1 MAKTWTKEELAAMS
15 VHQRA
20 ELYKNA
26 SRFAHTAEGAAL
38 KKQIEAEGLPYS
50 DDAALKGDDPITL
63 VIIKVVY
70 SPEGREAAIA
80 ATKAG
85 EAAMAGVDP
94 LLQAALGVDYGAHN
108 HGTNRAG
115 EIVGALMRSLGY
127 KKGPDKDLP
136 PHCVAKT
143 AATWV

>member
-1 MAKTWTKEELAAMS
+1 MAKKWTLEELKGMS

-26 SRFAHTAEGAAL
+26 ARLGHTPEGAEL
-38 KKQIEAEGLPYS
+38 KAQIEAAGLPYS
-50 DDAALKGDDPITL
+50 DDVALKGDDPITL
-63 VIIKVVY
+63 AMIKVVY
-70 SPEGREAAIA
+70 SPEGREAAVSS
-80 ATKAG
+80 TKAG

-94 LLQAALGVDYGAHN
+94 LLQVALGVDYGPHN
-108 HGTNRAG
+108 FGTNRAG

-136 PHCVAKT
+136 SHCVAKT

>member
-1 MAKTWTKEELAAMS
+1 MAKKWTLEELAKMS

-26 SRFAHTAEGAAL
+26 SRLADTTDGAEL
-38 KKQIEAEGLPYS
+38 KTQIEAAGLPYS

-63 VIIKVVY
+63 TMIKVVY
-70 SPEGREAAIA
+70 SPEGREAAIT

-85 EAAMAGVDP
+85 EAAMAGIDP
-94 LLQAALGVDYGAHN
+94 LLQAALGVDYGPHN
-108 HGTNRAG
+108 FGTNRAG

-136 PHCVAKT
+136 SHCVAKT
-143 AATWV
+143 AATWK

>member
-1 MAKTWTKEELAAMS
+1 MAKKWTTEELAAMS

-26 SRFAHTAEGAAL
+26 ARLGHTPEGAEL
-38 KKQIEAEGLPYS
+38 KSQIEAEGLPYS

-63 VIIKVVY
+63 RMIKVAY
-70 SPEGREAAIA
+70 SLEGREAAIA

-94 LLQAALGVDYGAHN
+94 LLQAALGVDYGPHN
-108 HGTNRAG
+108 FGTNRAG

-136 PHCVAKT
+136 QHCVAKT

>member
-1 MAKTWTKEELAAMS
+1 MAKKWTTDELTRMS

-26 SRFAHTAEGAAL
+26 ARLAHTEEGAEL
-38 KKQIEAEGLPYS
+38 KTRIEAAGLPYS

-63 VIIKVVY
+63 AMIKVVY
-70 SPEGREAAIA
+70 SPEGREAAVA

-94 LLQAALGVDYGAHN
+94 FLQAALGVDYGPHN
-108 HGTNRAG
+108 LGTNRAG

-127 KKGPDKDLP
+127 KKGPDKALP

-143 AATWV
+143 AATWE

>member
-1 MAKTWTKEELAAMS
+1 MAKKWTLEELAAMS

-20 ELYKNA
+20 ELHKNA
-26 SRFAHTAEGAAL
+26 SRLGHTPDGAEL
-38 KKQIEAEGLPYS
+38 KAQIEAAGLPYS

-63 VIIKVVY
+63 TMIKVVY
-70 SPEGREAAIA
+70 SPEGREAAIT
-80 ATKAG
+80 ATNAG

-94 LLQAALGVDYGAHN
+94 LLQAALGVDYGSHN
-108 HGTNRAG
+108 FGTNRAG
-115 EIVGALMRSLGY
+115 EIVGSLMRSLGY

-136 PHCVAKT
+136 SHCVAKT

>member
-1 MAKTWTKEELAAMS
+1 MAKKWTLEELMGMS

-26 SRFAHTAEGAAL
+26 SRLGDTPEGAEL
-38 KKQIEAEGLPYS
+38 KSQIETAGLPYS

-63 VIIKVVY
+63 AMIKVVY
-70 SPEGREAAIA
+70 SPEGREAAIT

-94 LLQAALGVDYGAHN
+94 LLQVALGVDYGPHN
-108 HGTNRAG
+108 MGTVRAG

-127 KKGPDKDLP
+127 KKGPIKDLP

-143 AATWV
+143 AASWV